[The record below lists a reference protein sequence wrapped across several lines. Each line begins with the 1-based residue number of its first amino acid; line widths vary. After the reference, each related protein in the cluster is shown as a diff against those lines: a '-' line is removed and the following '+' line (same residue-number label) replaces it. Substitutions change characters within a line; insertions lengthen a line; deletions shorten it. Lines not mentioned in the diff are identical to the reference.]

1 MPAAKR
7 SEFAALTV
15 LVAGAV
21 WLLAPSVAWF
31 DSGELAASA
40 VELGVPHPTGFALFD
55 LAGHTMA
62 RLPLGPAALRVHLLG
77 ALAAIL
83 ACWLWLR
90 ALQPA
95 TQALG
100 SRPQRWLAAVAWGAL
115 CLLPLLVQSTLL
127 HVRAAE
133 VYPLAWL
140 VTAASIAV
148 IVRLPAPKRVIALGL
163 LSGLGLGVHV
173 EAALLPGLACL
184 AGGLEPVVRGRR
196 PLLLPLLS
204 ATLLGLFA
212 ACACLYLPLAA
223 ARNPVFS
230 WGDVR
235 TPTALF
241 DHLSGASI
249 RHAFAGETGPGHYRA
264 GLEALG
270 RFVWRDG
277 RAFIAP
283 ALLGVAAC
291 WRSARRALV
300 WTLLAMIIDAAY
312 SAFINPMGLRDD
324 QTGLIV
330 LLGLG
335 ALAAAGVLAVLQ
347 SVGVQAHLRLAG
359 PLLSVAALAWTA
371 SVASTTVDV
380 RPQADL
386 VAGARLADRLWR
398 GAAPGALLLTSSDT
412 RGSACAW
419 TQAGEGQRPDCLCM
433 PLVFARSPEQLRRLG
448 ARTDRPAL
456 LAGASLLDVPW
467 TPQRAA
473 DVLAGWLRP
482 SLQTSEIAWEAGL
495 GAEDAQVE
503 PHLEPGFAW
512 SHVRPDRVPT
522 AAREAGAR
530 AQWSGVQAF
539 CAQGLPDVAGGCSAT
554 PQLSEALG
562 LDVGLSAALLL
573 RRDAHLAAELLSH
586 AASLAPDNPKI
597 LNNLAV
603 VDLEQGK
610 PREALALVDQVLARN
625 PGYVL
630 GYRTAARAAL
640 RSGQPD
646 RAVLEAARYLEAR
659 HASPE
664 SRTWLRGLQAEA
676 SPELAVRFKDLL
688 PP

>member
-7 SEFAALTV
+7 SEFAAL
-15 LVAGAV
+15 LLAAAGAV
-21 WLLAPSVAWF
+21 WLLAPSVAWY

-55 LAGHTMA
+55 LAGHSLA

-83 ACWLWLR
+83 GAWLWLR

-95 TQALG
+95 TTPP
-100 SRPQRWLAAVAWGAL
+100 SSWPQRWLTAVTWGAL
-115 CLLPLLVQSTLL
+115 CLLPLLVPSTLL

-133 VYPLAWL
+133 VYPLVWL
-140 VTAASIAV
+140 ITAASIAV
-148 IVRLPAPKRVIALGL
+148 IARVPAPKRSIALGL
-163 LSGLGLGVHV
+163 LAGLGLGVHV

-184 AGGLEPVVRGRR
+184 ASGLEPTLHGRR
-196 PLLLPLLS
+196 PLLGPLLS
-204 ATLLGLFA
+204 AALLGSFA
-212 ACACLYLPLAA
+212 ACACIYLPLAA
-223 ARNPVFS
+223 LRNPAFS

-235 TPTALF
+235 TPAALL

-249 RHAFAGETGPGHYRA
+249 RHAFVGETGPGHYRA

-277 RAFIAP
+277 HGFVAP
-283 ALLGVAAC
+283 ALLGAAAC
-291 WRSARRALV
+291 WRGARPALA
-300 WTLLAMIIDAAY
+300 WTLLAMLIDAAY

-324 QTGLIV
+324 QTGLLV
-330 LLGLG
+330 VFGLG
-335 ALAAAGVLAVLQ
+335 ALAAVGVLTLLQAVADLP
-347 SVGVQAHLRLAG
+347 QARLLH
-359 PLLSVAALAWTA
+359 PLLSLAALAW
-371 SVASTTVDV
+371 VASLAVDTCQA

-386 VAGARLADRLWR
+386 MAGARYADRLWR
-398 GAAPGALLLTSSDT
+398 GAAPGSLLLTSSDT

-419 TQAGEGQRPDCLCM
+419 TQAGEGQRPDSLCM

-448 ARTDRPAL
+448 ARTARPAL
-456 LAGASLLDVPW
+456 LAGARLLDVPW
-467 TPQRAA
+467 TASRAA

-482 SLQTSEIAWEAGL
+482 SLQDSDIAWEVGL
-495 GAEDAQVE
+495 AAEDAQVE
-503 PHLEPGFAW
+503 PHLVPGFPW
-512 SHVRPDRVPT
+512 SHVLPDRV
-522 AAREAGAR
+522 AAAQRSAGAL

-539 CAQGLPDVAGGCSAT
+539 CAQGLPDIAGGCVGA
-554 PQLSEALG
+554 PHLSEALG
-562 LDVGLSAALLL
+562 LDVGLTAALLM
-573 RRDAHLAAELLSH
+573 RRDAPLAAELLPH

-603 VDLEQGK
+603 VHLENGR
-610 PREALALVDQVLARN
+610 PREALALVDQALARD
-625 PGYVL
+625 PDYVV

-646 RAVLEAARYLEAR
+646 RACAEAKRYLEAR
-659 HASPE
+659 HASAE

-676 SPELAVRFKDLL
+676 SPELAARFKDLV